1 MKRLSIV
8 ASTMM
13 ILGAFTNLAHAD
25 VILTAPEIDPAST
38 MTAVTLLLGG
48 LAVLRARRRSAD

>member
-1 MKRLSIV
+1 
-8 ASTMM
+8 MM